1 MDKIIEYLPFII
13 PVVIIQFILLA
24 CTIHHILTHEN
35 YKRGNRKIWLAV
47 SIIGMNYVGPI
58 AYILLGKE
66 EE

>member
-13 PVVIIQFILLA
+13 PIVIIQFILLA
-24 CTIHHILTHEN
+24 YTIRHILTHDN
-35 YKRGNRKIWLAV
+35 YKRGNRKMWLVIAIV
-47 SIIGMNYVGPI
+47 GMNYVGPI